1 LPSTPSS
8 APSDAPPPRRAR
20 WVLAAVAVVVVGIV
34 GAITWAAVANHGD
47 GTSKATVVPAAVRDG
62 GPRVGDVAPDFTLT
76 TLGGKQVALA
86 DYRGK
91 PVVLNFWAS
100 WCNPCRREFPRFRD
114 ALAKGPGTFVMLGV
128 DYQDIASD
136 ARAFAKSQHAAWPM
150 LDDSGHAVSQAY
162 GIRAVPQTFFIGRNG
177 KIAQRFYAEP
187 TAAQFAAALSK
198 ITGPPSPR
206 RSS

>member
-20 WVLAAVAVVVVGIV
+20 WFLAAVAVVVVGIV
-34 GAITWAAVANHGD
+34 GAITWAAVAGTGD
-47 GTSKATVVPAAVRDG
+47 GASKATVVPAAVRDG
-62 GPRVGDVAPDFTLT
+62 GPRVGDLAPEFTLT
-76 TLGGKQVALA
+76 TLDGKQVGLA

-100 WCNPCRREFPRFRD
+100 WCNPCRKEFPRFRE
-114 ALAKGPGTFVMLGV
+114 ALAARPGTFAMLGV
-128 DYQDIASD
+128 DYQDITSD
-136 ARAFAKSQHAAWPM
+136 ARAFARSQHATWPM

-162 GIRAVPQTFFIGRNG
+162 GIRAVPQTFFIDRTG

-187 TAAQFAAALSK
+187 TAEQFASALAM
-198 ITGPPSPR
+198 ITGRPSR
-206 RSS
+206 